1 MKKLLSIALASV
13 LGFSLSM
20 LVPDA
25 PRTPWQSIGGC
36 GAGGGGGGTSDGI
49 KWIGQ
54 GVNGGLVEAE
64 IFTKMNVGENY
75 SAFTFTPRFS
85 FKPLWTTSVGISIP
99 FMTHRGEVQYRTNQA
114 PLDRTTGGVGDLSLD
129 VSQIVGSG
137 GAANLSLALTIPT
150 GQYDIKRGTDA
161 SQEFLPTGFQKGSG
175 VYSAALG
182 WNYSR
187 DTENGMWLYSLTYTH
202 PFQIRFGGENE
213 FNDSYFEDYETS
225 GDDRFEY
232 HFKWYGENDLGG
244 FTPPSVSA
252 SVAYAYRGQ
261 ENFVHSFGVT
271 FSAPLGVA
279 WIPSEKV
286 GVYDPRPD
294 PDHLAWSMAFVY
306 GLEFSRSDYP
316 IFLAFS
322 LPLHDRSNA
331 ANPNDE
337 YDESPMRK
345 WNLPDWG
352 AFLEEWTLAIGIKAS
367 FL

>member
-1 MKKLLSIALASV
+1 MKKISSLVLAS
-13 LGFSLSM
+13 LCGMTIAFL
-20 LVPDA
+20 LPAA
-25 PRTPWQSIGGC
+25 PETPWESIGGC
-36 GAGGGGGGTSDGI
+36 GAGGSGGGASDGI

-64 IFTKMNVGENY
+64 IFTKASVGENY
-75 SAFTFTPRFS
+75 SGLTFTPHFS
-85 FKPLWTTSVGISIP
+85 FKPTWSTSVGVSLP
-99 FMTHRGEVQYRTNQA
+99 FVSHSGEVQYRTNQA
-114 PLDRTTGGVGDLSLD
+114 PLDRTTGGFGDISFD

-137 GAANLSLALTIPT
+137 GAANLSLTLTIPT

-175 VYSAALG
+175 VYSAAFG
-182 WNYSR
+182 WNYTR

-202 PFQIRFGGENE
+202 PFNISFSGENE
-213 FNDSYFEDYETS
+213 FNDSYFKDYDTD
-225 GDDRFEY
+225 DDRFEY

-244 FTPPSVSA
+244 FTPPSLSA
-252 SVAYAYRGQ
+252 SIAYAYRGQ
-261 ENFVHSFGVT
+261 ENFVHSFGLT

-294 PDHLAWSMAFVY
+294 PDHKAWSAALVY
-306 GLEFSRSDYP
+306 GLEFSKSDYP
-316 IFLAFS
+316 IFVAFS
-322 LPLHDRSNA
+322 LPLHDKTESNSK
-331 ANPNDE
+331 DE

-345 WNLPDWG
+345 WNLPDFD